1 MIKEIKVLAQALID
15 SEKTKSKQ
23 SKTHQIILKQMNQ
36 TVDETEDKL
45 QEGLRI
51 KKRLEQENSELRQE
65 VLTLQD

>member
-51 KKRLEQENSELRQE
+51 KKRLE
-65 VLTLQD
+65 